1 MGRQKLLGFVKAGKK
16 IDEHLPL
23 GCVEKADLSL
33 KFSADGETI
42 FCTLIGTPD
51 QDLLVEPSSDEYLK
65 AASRF
70 GNNCC
75 ITATEKLRVVTKL
88 HVTAEFNYIEP
99 PRDGKKLL
107 VLDLDVY
114 FFHSC

>member
-1 MGRQKLLGFVKAGKK
+1 MGRQKLLGFVKSGKK
-16 IDEHLPL
+16 IDEYLPL

-51 QDLLVEPSSDEYLK
+51 QDLLVEPSSDEYLE
-65 AASRF
+65 ANSRF

-75 ITATEKLRVVTKL
+75 ITATEKLAPTS
-88 HVTAEFNYIEP
+88 T
-99 PRDGKKLL
+99 
-107 VLDLDVY
+107 
-114 FFHSC
+114 C